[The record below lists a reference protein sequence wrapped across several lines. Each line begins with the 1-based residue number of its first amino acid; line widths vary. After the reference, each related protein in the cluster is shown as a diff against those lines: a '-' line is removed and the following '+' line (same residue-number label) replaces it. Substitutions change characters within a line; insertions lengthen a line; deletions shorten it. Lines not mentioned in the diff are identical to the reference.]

1 MLVKTEWYQAG
12 RIIIQAYAEEV
23 SLADMEEGWQAVATM
38 LEADAGRLPIHIIVD
53 FTQRKSY
60 AVELFK
66 LPTMRRL
73 FDLSSQDTR
82 LAWMIAVQSAPHP
95 LMLFTSTLA
104 ARLTNHKFRVVGSL
118 EDALHYLRYTDS
130 SLIEHPENP

>member
-1 MLVKTEWYQAG
+1 MLVKTEWHQIG

-38 LEADAGRLPIHIIVD
+38 LEADARRLPIHIIVD

-60 AVELFK
+60 SVELFN

-73 FDLSSQDTR
+73 FDLSSQNTR

-95 LMLFTSTLA
+95 VMLFTSTLA
-104 ARLTNHKFRVVGSL
+104 ARLTGHKFRVVGNL
-118 EDALHYLRYTDS
+118 EEALRYLRFTDS
-130 SLIEHPENP
+130 SLVEPPENP